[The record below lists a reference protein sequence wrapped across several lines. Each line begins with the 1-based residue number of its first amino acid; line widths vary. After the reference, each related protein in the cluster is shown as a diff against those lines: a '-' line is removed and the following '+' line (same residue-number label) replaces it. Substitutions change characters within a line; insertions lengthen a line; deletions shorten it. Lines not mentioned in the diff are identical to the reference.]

1 MLYKKFHL
9 FHHQHGPDFSR
20 CRFVACTCFSCPP
33 FFSPPSILHRINFVF
48 RIILFSVDPHQH
60 PGAQDM
66 RFQSLILAF
75 RSLHSYVLTYTSNC
89 IFFNLA
95 KVKQSLPD
103 PLVAAC
109 CRGTLSCHPHEEFSH
124 SPPSAPGT
132 WSFVACWIL
141 LGLVLSPFSH
151 ALVSLC
157 HLF

>member
-1 MLYKKFHL
+1 MIHPENRSAWLKKIISNSTHAQTNLLKTTFVFTQLVIMLYKKFHL

-66 RFQSLILAF
+66 IFQSLILAF

-103 PLVAAC
+103 PLWAA
-109 CRGTLSCHPHEEFSH
+109 L
-124 SPPSAPGT
+124 
-132 WSFVACWIL
+132 
-141 LGLVLSPFSH
+141 
-151 ALVSLC
+151 
-157 HLF
+157 